1 MNAAL
6 RRFSRRQI
14 RTRPG
19 RAFLTL
25 FSIILGVAAI
35 SAVQMLSVSIRGA
48 SKNLFSTVTGNADL
62 VVQAAADAPLQES
75 LLPTIEGIEG
85 VKAAVPVIQGNVTIF
100 TGHGEE
106 NARTRGMVLGVD
118 PKRDRALRDQEL
130 AAGRFLGDPPT
141 EEEKK
146 LVAES
151 DEEQKEEPEQLPE
164 LVLEEN
170 FARAR
175 RVDVGDDVRI
185 LSAGGRQKF
194 RVIGLIRATSYARA
208 TAGGM
213 AYVGIPTAQ
222 RLFLRGQKQ
231 FSSIQIV
238 AANDKEV
245 PALAERINALLPQGI
260 KAAPPAGRTAVL
272 EQTMHPT
279 EQGLSVA
286 VVFVT
291 LLAAFMVFN
300 TFMMNVSERRR
311 QMAIIRAV
319 GGTRSQLFAILIRE
333 SLFLGIIGTVL
344 GIFIGYWGT
353 VFATFVLGH
362 GLEVDFP
369 TAKLT
374 WQIALKAG
382 LFGIGIALAG
392 AIYPAWSA
400 SRLTPLEA
408 MSPLA
413 PASEERSQAGPIA
426 AGCLLVAVGGV
437 LLFMT
442 MEGYLP
448 INYGVYPALLILIG
462 LVVLAETLLVN
473 ITAEIVSRL
482 IRPLFGVPASLARR
496 QIERHQTRSALTS
509 GVLFI
514 AAATGVGLS
523 YVILDTVSN
532 VRDWYKRTIIGD
544 FYVRVA
550 LPDFASGESPETPE
564 DFNQKLDDLDPRRLL
579 QRKEKL
585 HQEIAAATVKA
596 DTAEVARLHQQDME
610 IDEKLRT
617 TPVVS
622 IDRGRIVK
630 TKIKGI
636 DTMVGAREYP
646 TLDHAGFDIVEA
658 MPDAAYQEARSNET
672 MPQQGNDETKTSE
685 GRTPREKIYYAMMED
700 KRKRLRRRAGLDKDK
715 GELIPPVVVSSVVAS
730 QADIH
735 PGDVVEIDTPNGP
748 KKVHVL
754 GINNEYLVGGLL
766 VWMQRIAAEDLLG
779 IQGYDG
785 YIVMAKPGA
794 DNRQKLHAQLQAL
807 TNEYGLLLQSFAE
820 IHTTIEGIIRSTDF
834 MLWGLVFVEF
844 VVAAFGVVN
853 TLTMSV
859 LEQTRELGM
868 LRIIAMTRD
877 QVRQTIEAQAVII
890 GVMGIVPGVL
900 VGLLIAYLM
909 NKATYASIAHPVEFG
924 FHPGMVL
931 GVLAGSLSLVI
942 VAAMLP
948 AYRAARIDVLK
959 ALQYE

>member
-1 MNAAL
+1 MSAAL
-6 RRFSRRQI
+6 RRFSRRQL
-14 RTRPG
+14 RTRPA

-25 FSIILGVAAI
+25 FSIVLGVAAI
-35 SAVQMLSVSIRGA
+35 SAVEMLSVSIRGA
-48 SKNLFSTVTGNADL
+48 SKNLFVTVTGKANL
-62 VVQAAADAPLQES
+62 VVQSAADAPLDES
-75 LLPTIEGIEG
+75 LLAKIEAVPG

-100 TGHGEE
+100 TGKGEN
-106 NARTRGMVLGVD
+106 NAKTRGMVLGID
-118 PKRDRALRDQEL
+118 PQRDRVFRDHEL
-130 AAGRFLGDPPT
+130 ASGRFLGDPAPAEEPKKAPADEAEES
-141 EEEKK
+141 EEE
-146 LVAES
+146 
-151 DEEQKEEPEQLPE
+151 EEALPE
-164 LVLEEN
+164 LVLEQN
-170 FARAR
+170 FALAR
-175 RVDVGDDVRI
+175 NVLVGDDVRL
-185 LSAGGRQKF
+185 LSSGGRQKF
-194 RVIGLIRATSYARA
+194 RVIGLVQATSYARA

-213 AYVGIPTAQ
+213 AYVDMATAQ
-222 RLFLRGQKQ
+222 RLFLRGKKQ
-231 FSSIQIV
+231 YSSIQILTPDEQE
-238 AANDKEV
+238 AAV
-245 PALAERINALLPQGI
+245 AERINAELPPGT
-260 KAAPPAGRTAVL
+260 KAEPPAGRTAVL
-272 EQTMHPT
+272 QQTMHPT

-319 GGTRSQLFAILIRE
+319 GGTRSQLFGMLIRE
-333 SLFLGIIGTVL
+333 SLLLGIVGTVI
-344 GIFIGYWGT
+344 GIFLGYWGT
-353 VFATFVLGH
+353 VFATFVLGR

-369 TAKLT
+369 IAELTPGIAAK
-374 WQIALKAG
+374 AS

-392 AIYPAWSA
+392 AIYPAWRA
-400 SRLTPLEA
+400 SKLTPLEA
-408 MSPLA
+408 MMPLA
-413 PASEERSQAGPIA
+413 PTDDERTHIGPVTV
-426 AGCLLVAVGGV
+426 GGLLVAIGGV
-437 LLFMT
+437 LLYLT
-442 MEGYLP
+442 MEEYLP

-473 ITAEIVSRL
+473 VFAMVVSRM
-482 IRPLFGVPASLARR
+482 IRPLFGVSASLARR

-523 YVILDTVSN
+523 YVILDTVAN

-550 LPDFASGESPETPE
+550 LPDFASGESPETPVE
-564 DFNQKLDDLDPRRLL
+564 FNQKLDDLDPGRLL
-579 QRKEKL
+579 LQKDELNR
-585 HQEIAAATVKA
+585 QIDQSMASG
-596 DTAEVARLHQQDME
+596 DTTEMARLHKQVVE
-610 IDEKLRT
+610 IDERLLT
-617 TPVVS
+617 TPVKS

-630 TKIKGI
+630 TKIKGV

-646 TLDHAGFDIVEA
+646 TPDHAGFDIVKGPSRDDIYRMMMDDKAE
-658 MPDAAYQEARSNET
+658 
-672 MPQQGNDETKTSE
+672 
-685 GRTPREKIYYAMMED
+685 REE
-700 KRKRLRRRAGLDKDK
+700 RKRDGKENDGTEK
-715 GELIPPVVVSSVVAS
+715 ELIPPVIVSSVVAS
-730 QADIH
+730 QADIN
-735 PGDVVEIDTPNGP
+735 PGDIVMLDTPKGP
-748 KKVHVL
+748 REVHVV

-766 VWMQRIAAEDLLG
+766 VWMQRQAAEDLLG
-779 IQGYDG
+779 ISGYDG
-785 YIVMAKPGA
+785 YIVMAKDGL
-794 DNRQKLHAQLQAL
+794 DNRQKLHVQLQGL
-807 TNEYGLLLQSFAE
+807 TSEYGLLLQSFTE

-868 LRIIAMTRD
+868 LRIIAMTRQ

-890 GVMGIVPGVL
+890 GTMGIVPGVA

-942 VAAMLP
+942 VAAMVP
-948 AYRAARIDVLK
+948 AYRASRIDVLK

>member
-1 MNAAL
+1 MSAAL
-6 RRFSRRQI
+6 RRFSRRQL
-14 RTRPG
+14 RTRPA

-25 FSIILGVAAI
+25 VSIVLGVAAI
-35 SAVQMLSVSIRGA
+35 SAVEMLSVSIRGA

-62 VVQAAADAPLQES
+62 VVQAAADAPLKES
-75 LLPTIEGIEG
+75 LLPKIEAVPG
-85 VKAAVPVIQGNVTIF
+85 VQTAVPVIQGNVAIF
-100 TGHGEE
+100 TRQGEG
-106 NARTRGMVLGVD
+106 NARTRGVIMGID
-118 PKRDRALRDQEL
+118 PKRDQALRDQEL
-130 AAGRFLGDPPT
+130 ASGRFLGDPPT
-141 EEEKK
+141 EAEIKQRAAAKAEAEE
-146 LVAES
+146 
-151 DEEQKEEPEQLPE
+151 EEVEELPE
-164 LVLEEN
+164 IVLEQD
-170 FARAR
+170 FALAR
-175 RVDVGDDVRI
+175 NVLVGDELKV
-185 LSAGGRQKF
+185 LSRGLKKF
-194 RVIGLIRATSYARA
+194 RVIGLVRATSYARA

-213 AYVGIPTAQ
+213 AYVDIPTAQ
-222 RLFLRGQKQ
+222 SLFLRGEKQ
-231 FSSIQIV
+231 YSAIQIV

-245 PALAERINALLPQGI
+245 PALAERINAQLPPGV
-260 KAAPPAGRTAVL
+260 KAEPPAGRTAVL
-272 EQTMHPT
+272 QQTMHPT

-319 GGTRSQLFAILIRE
+319 GGTRSQLFSMLIRE
-333 SLFLGIIGTVL
+333 SLLLGLVGTVI
-344 GIFIGYWGT
+344 GIFLGYWGT
-353 VFATFVLGH
+353 VFATFILGR

-369 TAKLT
+369 IAELTGGIAAK
-374 WQIALKAG
+374 AS

-392 AIYPAWSA
+392 AIYPAWRA
-400 SRLTPLEA
+400 SKLTPLEA
-408 MSPLA
+408 MMPLA
-413 PASEERSQAGPIA
+413 PAEDARTHFGP
-426 AGCLLVAVGGV
+426 VAVGGLLVAIGGV
-437 LLFMT
+437 LLYLT
-442 MEGYLP
+442 MEEYLP

-473 ITAEIVSRL
+473 VFALVVSRM
-482 IRPLFGVPASLARR
+482 IRPLFGVSASLARR

-523 YVILDTVSN
+523 YVILDTVAN

-550 LPDFASGESPETPE
+550 LPDFASGESPETPAE
-564 DFNQKLDDLDPRRLL
+564 FNQKLDDLDPRRLL
-579 QRKEKL
+579 LKKDEL
-585 HQEIAAATVKA
+585 HRQIDEATA
-596 DTAEVARLHQQDME
+596 SGDTTEVARLHKQDVE
-610 IDEKLRT
+610 IDERLST

-630 TKIKGI
+630 TKIKGV
-636 DTMVGAREYP
+636 DTMVGSREYP
-646 TLDHAGFDIVEA
+646 TLDHAGFDIVEGEPRDVIYQ
-658 MPDAAYQEARSNET
+658 MMMDDKAA
-672 MPQQGNDETKTSE
+672 
-685 GRTPREKIYYAMMED
+685 REE
-700 KRKRLRRRAGLDKDK
+700 RKRTGKEDDGTEK
-715 GELIPPVVVSSVVAS
+715 ELIPPVVVSSVVAS
-730 QADIH
+730 QADIN
-735 PGDVVEIDTPNGP
+735 PGDIVMLDTPKGP
-748 KKVHVL
+748 REVHVV

-766 VWMQRIAAEDLLG
+766 VWMQRQAAEDLLG
-779 IQGYDG
+779 ISGYDG

-794 DNRQKLHAQLQAL
+794 DNRQKLHVQLQEL
-807 TNEYGLLLQSFAE
+807 TTEYGLLLQSFAE

-868 LRIIAMTRD
+868 LRIIAMTRQ

-890 GVMGIVPGVL
+890 GTMGIVPGVA

-909 NKATYASIAHPVEFG
+909 NKATYASIAHPVAFG

-948 AYRAARIDVLK
+948 AYRASRIDVLK

>member
-151 DEEQKEEPEQLPE
+151 DEEQVEEPEQLPE

-175 RVDVGDDVRI
+175 RVAVGDDVRI

-245 PALAERINALLPQGI
+245 PALADRINALLPQGI

-319 GGTRSQLFAILIRE
+319 GGTRSQLFAILVRE
-333 SLFLGIIGTVL
+333 SLFLGIIGTVI
-344 GIFIGYWGT
+344 GIFFGYWGT

-392 AIYPAWSA
+392 AIYPAWRA

-408 MSPLA
+408 MSQLA
-413 PASEERSQAGPIA
+413 PTSEERSQLGPIT

-473 ITAEIVSRL
+473 ITAEMVSRL

-579 QRKEKL
+579 QQKENL
-585 HQEIAAATVKA
+585 HERIAAATA
-596 DTAEVARLHQQDME
+596 QANMAEVARLHNQDIE
-610 IDEKLRT
+610 IDEKLRI

-630 TKIKGI
+630 TKIKGV

-646 TLDHAGFDIVEA
+646 TLDHAGFDIVEG
-658 MPDAAYQEARSNET
+658 E
-672 MPQQGNDETKTSE
+672 
-685 GRTPREKIYYAMMED
+685 PRDVIYEAMMSD
-700 KRKRLRRRAGLDKDK
+700 KRQRERRRAGLDESKN
-715 GELIPPVVVSSVVAS
+715 ELIPPVVVSSVVAS
-730 QADIH
+730 QAGIH

>member
-14 RTRPG
+14 RTRPA
-19 RAFLTL
+19 RALLTL
-25 FSIILGVAAI
+25 FSIVLGVAAI
-35 SAVQMLSVSIRGA
+35 SSVEMLSVSIRGA

-62 VVQAAADAPLQES
+62 VVQAAADAPLEES
-75 LLPTIEGIEG
+75 LLPKIEAVEG
-85 VKAAVPVIQGNVTIF
+85 VKAAVPLIQGNMTIF
-100 TGHGEE
+100 TGHGET
-106 NARTRGMVLGVD
+106 NARTRGMVLGID
-118 PKRDRALRDQEL
+118 PQRDKALRDQVL
-130 AAGRFLGDPPT
+130 ASGRFLGDPVG
-141 EEEKK
+141 EDEKK
-146 LVAES
+146 ATSSTVE
-151 DEEQKEEPEQLPE
+151 DEEEEPEDLPE

-170 FARAR
+170 FATAR
-175 RVDVGDDVRI
+175 NVHVGDDVRI

-213 AYVGIPTAQ
+213 AYVDIPTAR
-222 RLFLRGQKQ
+222 RLFLRDKKQ
-231 FSSIQIV
+231 YSSIQIV
-238 AANDKEV
+238 ADDDKQAA
-245 PALAERINALLPQGI
+245 ALAQRINAQIPSGI
-260 KAAPPAGRTAVL
+260 KAEPPAGRTAVL

-319 GGTRSQLFAILIRE
+319 GGTKSQLFGILIRE
-333 SLFLGIIGTVL
+333 SLFLGIIGTAI
-344 GIFIGYWGT
+344 GILAGYWGT
-353 VFATFVLGH
+353 VFATFVLGR

-369 TAKLT
+369 TAELT
-374 WQIALKAG
+374 WPIAFKAG

-392 AIYPAWSA
+392 AIYPAWRA

-408 MSPLA
+408 MSQLA
-413 PASEERSQAGPIA
+413 PAEDERTHIGPIA
-426 AGCLLVAVGGV
+426 VGSLLLVVGGV
-437 LLFMT
+437 LLFLAMQ
-442 MEGYLP
+442 GYLP
-448 INYGVYPALLILIG
+448 ISYGVYPALLILIG

-473 ITAEIVSRL
+473 VVAQFVSRL
-482 IRPLFGVPASLARR
+482 IRPLFGVSASLARR

-523 YVILDTVSN
+523 YVILDTVAN
-532 VRDWYKRTIIGD
+532 VRGWYERTIIGD
-544 FYVRVA
+544 FYARVA

-564 DFNQKLDDLDPRRLL
+564 EFNQKLDDLDPGRLQ
-579 QRKEKL
+579 QRKEGL
-585 HQEIAAATVKA
+585 HEQIREATASGDV
-596 DTAEVARLHQQDME
+596 AEVGRLHQQAEE
-610 IDEKLRT
+610 IDQKLLT
-617 TPVVS
+617 TPVDS

-630 TKIKGI
+630 TKIKGV

-646 TLDHAGFDIVEA
+646 EFRHAGFDIVEG
-658 MPDAAYQEARSNET
+658 Q
-672 MPQQGNDETKTSE
+672 
-685 GRTPREKIYYAMMED
+685 PREEIYEAMMED
-700 KRKRLRRRAGLDKDK
+700 KRKRERRRAGADESET
-715 GELIPPVVVSSVVAS
+715 ELVPPVVVSSVVAS
-730 QADIH
+730 QANIK
-735 PGDVVEIDTPNGP
+735 PGDIVELETPSGP
-748 KKVHVL
+748 KQVHVV

-766 VWMQRIAAEDLLG
+766 VWMQRTAAEDLLG
-779 IQGYDG
+779 ISGYDG
-785 YIVMAKPGA
+785 YIVMAKPGT
-794 DNRQKLHAQLQAL
+794 DNRQKLHAQLQTL
-807 TNEYGLLLQSFAE
+807 TTEYGLLLQSFAE

-868 LRIIAMTRD
+868 LRIIAMTRE

-890 GVMGIVPGVL
+890 GVMGIVPGVV

-942 VAAMLP
+942 IAAMLP
-948 AYRAARIDVLK
+948 AYRASRIDVLK

>member
-14 RTRPG
+14 RTRPA

-25 FSIILGVAAI
+25 FSIVLGVAAI
-35 SAVQMLSVSIRGA
+35 SAVEMLSVSIRGA

-62 VVQAAADAPLQES
+62 VVQAAADAPLEET
-75 LLPTIEGIEG
+75 LLPKIEAIEG

-100 TGHGEE
+100 TGHGEN
-106 NARTRGMVLGVD
+106 NARTRGMVLGID
-118 PKRDRALRDQEL
+118 SQRDKALRDQEL
-130 AAGRFLGDPPT
+130 ASGRFLGDPPT
-141 EEEKK
+141 PEEDKK
-146 LVAES
+146 STAENS
-151 DEEQKEEPEQLPE
+151 EDEEEPEQLPE

-170 FARAR
+170 FATAR
-175 RVDVGDDVRI
+175 NVVVGDDVRI

-213 AYVGIPTAQ
+213 AYVDIATAQ
-222 RLFLRGQKQ
+222 LLFMRGKKQ
-231 FSSIQIV
+231 YSSIQVI

-245 PALAERINALLPQGI
+245 SVLTERINSQMPKGI
-260 KAAPPAGRTAVL
+260 KAEPPAGRTAVL

-279 EQGLSVA
+279 ERGLSVA

-319 GGTRSQLFAILIRE
+319 GGTRGQLFGILIRE
-333 SLFLGIIGTVL
+333 SLFLGIIGTII

-353 VFATFVLGH
+353 AFATFVLGH

-369 TAKLT
+369 RAELTRWIAAK
-374 WQIALKAG
+374 ASM
-382 LFGIGIALAG
+382 FGIGIALTG
-392 AIYPAWSA
+392 ALYPAWRS
-400 SRLTPLEA
+400 SQLTPLEA
-408 MSPLA
+408 MSVLA
-413 PASEERSQAGPIA
+413 PADTERSYIGPVA
-426 AGCLLVAVGGV
+426 AGVV
-437 LLFMT
+437 LLAIGGSLLAFT
-442 MEGYLP
+442 MYGYLP
-448 INYGVYPALLILIG
+448 IDLGVYWALMQLLG
-462 LVVLAETLLVN
+462 MVVLAESIML
-473 ITAEIVSRL
+473 IPGAAIVSRM
-482 IRPLFGVPASLARR
+482 IRPLFGVAAGIAHR
-496 QIERHQTRSALTS
+496 QVIRHQTRSALTS

-523 YVILDTVSN
+523 YVILDTVAN

-544 FYVRVA
+544 FYARVA
-550 LPDFASGESPETPE
+550 LPDFASGESPETPQE
-564 DFNQKLDDLDPRRLL
+564 FNQKLDDMDPRRLL
-579 QRKEKL
+579 RRKEEL
-585 HQEIAAATVKA
+585 HRQIDEATAQGNNK
-596 DTAEVARLHQQDME
+596 EVGRLHKLDVE
-610 IDEKLRT
+610 IDEKLEN

-630 TKIKGI
+630 TKIKGVGGKEAV

-646 TLDHAGFDIVEA
+646 TLDHAGFDIVEG
-658 MPDAAYQEARSNET
+658 E
-672 MPQQGNDETKTSE
+672 
-685 GRTPREKIYYAMMED
+685 PREIIYAAMMED
-700 KRKRLRRRAGLDKDK
+700 KRQRERRRAGLDESEK
-715 GELIPPVVVSSVVAS
+715 ELVPPVVVSSVVAS
-730 QADIH
+730 QAGIH
-735 PGDVVEIDTPNGP
+735 PGDVVEIETPNGP
-748 KKVHVL
+748 KQIHVM

-766 VWMQRIAAEDLLG
+766 VWMQRQAAEDLLG
-779 IQGYDG
+779 ISGYDG

-794 DNRQKLHAQLQAL
+794 DNRQKLHTQLQAL
-807 TNEYGLLLQSFAE
+807 TTEYGLLLQSFAD

-868 LRIIAMTRD
+868 LRIIAMTRE

-890 GVMGIVPGVL
+890 GVMGIVPGVA

-942 VAAMLP
+942 IAAMLP
-948 AYRAARIDVLK
+948 AYRASRIDVLK